1 MSGSRRQTTIGDYIR
16 QRVVP
21 EGMTV
26 TEAAKILGV
35 TRVALSS
42 LLNGRASLS
51 RQMALRLKTAFGAD
65 ADELLRHQEEALR
78 ERRREEE
85 RKLTIR
91 SYVPPFLQ
99 ITASQIHEWADKGE
113 EARSSLPVL
122 LRRLIRSTGAELRHV
137 DFPGF
142 GEAQRHGWDG
152 QVEARMATPWIPEG
166 KSGWELSTRRDSG
179 VKANEDFSGPRSNLP
194 EDVRAET
201 TFVFVSSRKW
211 PGKADWEVA
220 RKAEGR
226 WKNVRALDAS
236 DLEQWLEDSIEGQVW
251 MAGQLGL
258 PSAQDCMTLNR
269 AWREWS
275 EASEPPMID
284 ALFAPAVGE
293 HRAKVVSWL
302 ERDTGDRPLL
312 IAADS
317 MGEALA
323 FLSCL
328 FRDENV
334 PREWAD
340 RAVVV
345 NSAQTLKLLAPSTS
359 QFIPIVAGKEAE
371 RELAALYRR
380 RPCIV
385 VRPRNAVE
393 APDVRL
399 GLLRQDTFQT
409 ALLAMGLARDEI
421 DRLARLSGRSL
432 TVLRRR
438 LSNVGAIREPWWAEE
453 AEVARKLVPMVLVGA
468 WRAASKAD
476 EEVLGV
482 LADRPFRQIE
492 EDVAALLGSDDC
504 PVWSVDQHRGVVSKF
519 DGLFSIGR
527 HMTSVDL
534 HRFLAVA
541 ESVLSEADPAV
552 ELPRNQRWL
561 ANLHGKVRNHSKAL
575 RTGVGETLVLLSVHG
590 NDLFRRR
597 LGIDVEG
604 EVAALVRRL
613 LRPDGDEAPLTVE
626 VLESYDQDLP
636 TLAETAPDEF
646 LSFLEEDLD
655 RSGSAVREL
664 LKPVEVTIFNRPP
677 GVGLLWALECLAWS
691 PSSLSRVALILARM
705 SKARIDDN
713 LANKPVCSLEAVFR
727 YWMPQTAASLRQRV
741 EVLQLLCRR
750 VPEVGWRL
758 CAKQV
763 ASGLRVFD
771 STRRPKWRGDA
782 SGAGQPVSP
791 SEGLEFRLKALE
803 QMLDWQP
810 GYDAAK
816 LGDLIENLGVMPES
830 NQAQVW
836 SLVADWLSAQRSDS
850 ETAELRERLRR
861 IAFAIRG
868 PFTKVKPEVRE
879 RVREMYERLFPA
891 DPVSRHAWLF
901 ARYGIEEWPEDTDE
915 TADRRQQ
922 EARVQERR
930 TEAMREI
937 LESDGLSGALGL
949 LPGSEAAEQVGWHV
963 ARCTPCL
970 GDRVETLRASL
981 TGDLSAEPNLEADKL
996 GEFVRGLLF
1005 GVQED
1010 ARELL
1015 LSSVAETLPQDQ
1027 VNLLFKWAPFEERTW
1042 RAVSKHGVES
1052 ARAYWRDVRP
1062 HRGREFTEDE
1072 RTQLLDRFLAA
1083 ERPRAA
1089 FFAVSLRPDSLE
1101 TSPLRDLLVD
1111 IASGGGKEDSDLEI
1125 GAYDLERAVRSLN
1138 DRTGVSRDEM
1148 AYLEFAFFDALR
1160 LGDYDAPNLQ
1170 RSLAESPS
1178 EFVRLVSV
1186 IHERRDGR
1194 DDAEGWPVSDSRRL
1208 ASVRPSAYAV
1218 LSRMTWIPGTH
1229 GKEIRLE
1236 ELRGWVDEVRLLGRE
1251 HGREESTD
1259 LWVGK
1264 ILSRSPPGG
1273 DDLWPCRPVCEI
1285 MESIRSRCLMEG
1297 FESGVIEGR
1306 GASMRFPGDS
1316 EETELADRYGRWSA
1330 GLIVEFPFVGRVLEK
1345 MKAFYEGSAAQWDS
1359 IDRLGERL
1367 GDFDF
1372 GPSSPD

>member
-1 MSGSRRQTTIGDYIR
+1 
-16 QRVVP
+16 
-21 EGMTV
+21 MTV

-51 RQMALRLKTAFGAD
+51 RQMALRLKTAFAAD
-65 ADELLRHQEEALR
+65 ADELLRYQEEALR

-91 SYVPPFLQ
+91 SYVPPFLK

-122 LRRLIRSTGAELRHV
+122 VRRLIRSTGSELRRV
-137 DFPGF
+137 DFPGY
-142 GEAQRHGWDG
+142 GEAQRQGWDG
-152 QVEARMATPWIPEG
+152 MVEAKSAARYIPKG
-166 KSGWELSTRRDSG
+166 KSGWELGTGKDARR
-179 VKANEDFSGPRSNLP
+179 KANRDFAKRLQGADAG
-194 EDVRAET
+194 EAVD
-201 TFVFVSSRKW
+201 TFVFVTSRNWPEKDKW
-211 PGKADWEVA
+211 ARARRQDAPWE
-220 RKAEGR
+220 
-226 WKNVRALDAS
+226 NVVALDAS
-236 DLEQWLEDSIEGQVW
+236 DLEQWLEESVEGQVW
-251 MAGQLGL
+251 LAEQLGL
-258 PSAQDCMTLNR
+258 PSLHDCMTLDR
-269 AWREWS
+269 TWREWS
-275 EASEPPMID
+275 KASEPPMTD
-284 ALFAPAVGE
+284 ALFAPAVAE
-293 HRAKVVSWL
+293 HRANVVSWL
-302 ERDTGDRPLL
+302 GRGAWDRPFLV
-312 IAADS
+312 AADS
-317 MGEALA
+317 TGEALA

-340 RAVVV
+340 RGVVV
-345 NSAQTLKLLAPSTS
+345 NSAQTLKLLASSTS
-359 QFIPIVAGKEAE
+359 GFIPIVAGKEAE

-393 APDVRL
+393 APDVSL

-409 ALLAMGLARDEI
+409 ALLAMGLARDET
-421 DRLARLSGRSL
+421 DRLARLSGRSP

-438 LSNVGAIREPWWAEE
+438 LSNIGAIREPWWAGK

-468 WRAASKAD
+468 WHTASKAD
-476 EEVLGV
+476 QEVLSV

-492 EDVAALLGSDDC
+492 EDVAALLVSDDC

-519 DGLFSIGR
+519 DGLFAIGR
-527 HMTSVDL
+527 QMTSVDL
-534 HRFLAVA
+534 RRFLAVA

-575 RTGVGETLVLLSVHG
+575 RTGVGETLVLLAVHG
-590 NDLFRRR
+590 NDLFRCR

-604 EVAALVRRL
+604 EVVALVRRL
-613 LRPDGDEAPLTVE
+613 LRPDGDEAPLTTE
-626 VLESYDQDLP
+626 ALESYDQDLP
-636 TLAETAPDEF
+636 MLAETAPDEF
-646 LSFLEEDLD
+646 LSILEEDLD
-655 RSGSAVREL
+655 RSESAVREL
-664 LKPVEVTIFNRPP
+664 LKPVQVTIFNRPP

-691 PSSLSRVALILARM
+691 ASSLSRVALILARM

-713 LANKPVCSLEAVFR
+713 LANRPVCSLEAVFR
-727 YWMPQTAASLRQRV
+727 YWMPQTAASLPQRV
-741 EVLQLLCRR
+741 AVLQLLCRR
-750 VPEVGWRL
+750 VPEVGWHL

-782 SGAGQPVSP
+782 SGVGQPVP
-791 SEGLEFRLKALE
+791 PTEGLGFRLKALE
-803 QMLDWQP
+803 QMLDWQL

-836 SLVADWLSAQRSDS
+836 SLVDDWLSAQRSDS

-861 IAFAIRG
+861 VAFAIRG

-879 RVREMYERLFPA
+879 RVREMYERLLPA
-891 DPVSRHAWLF
+891 DPVSRNAWLF

-915 TADRRQQ
+915 TVDWRQQ

-937 LESDGLSGALGL
+937 LENAGLSGALRL
-949 LPGSEAAEQVGWHV
+949 LPGSEAADQVGCHV
-963 ARCTPCL
+963 AQCTPCRS
-970 GDRVETLRASL
+970 DRVETLRASL
-981 TGDLSAEPNLEADKL
+981 TADLPAEPGIEADKL
-996 GEFVRGLLF
+996 GEFVRGFLF

-1010 ARELL
+1010 AREEL

-1027 VNLLFKWAPFEERTW
+1027 VDLLFKWAPFEERTW
-1042 RAVSKHGVES
+1042 HAAREHGVES
-1052 ARAYWRDVRP
+1052 ARAYWREVRP
-1062 HRGREFTEDE
+1062 HRGRKFTEDE
-1072 RTQLLDRFLAA
+1072 RTQLLDGLLAA

-1089 FFAVSLRPDSLE
+1089 FFALSLRPDSVE
-1101 TSPLRDLLVD
+1101 TSRLSDLLTR

-1125 GAYDLERAVRSLN
+1125 GAHDLERAVRSLN
-1138 DRTGVSRDEM
+1138 GRTGVSRDEM
-1148 AYLEFAFFDALR
+1148 AYLEFAFFEALR
-1160 LGDYDAPNLQ
+1160 FGDYDIPNLQ
-1170 RSLAESPS
+1170 RSLAESPRD
-1178 EFVRLVSV
+1178 FVRLVSV

-1194 DDAEGWPVSDSRRL
+1194 ADPEGWPVSDSRRL
-1208 ASVRPSAYAV
+1208 SPLRPSAYAV
-1218 LSRMTWIPGTH
+1218 LSRITRLPGTH
-1229 GKEIRLE
+1229 GEEIHFE

-1259 LWVGK
+1259 FWVGK
-1264 ILSRSPPGG
+1264 LLSRSPPGD

-1316 EETELADRYGRWSA
+1316 EESELADRYGRWSA
-1330 GLIVEFPFVGRVLEK
+1330 ALSIEFPFVGRVLERIR
-1345 MKAFYEGSAAQWDS
+1345 AFYDGSAAQWDS

-1372 GPSSPD
+1372 RPPGPD

>member
-16 QRVVP
+16 HRIVP

-85 RKLTIR
+85 RKLTVR

-122 LRRLIRSTGAELRHV
+122 VRRLIRSTGSELRRV
-137 DFPGF
+137 DFPGY
-142 GEAQRHGWDG
+142 GEAQRPGWDG
-152 QVEARMATPWIPEG
+152 MVEAKSAARYIPKG
-166 KSGWELSTRRDSG
+166 KSGWELGTGKDARR
-179 VKANEDFSGPRSNLP
+179 KANRDFAKRVQGADAG
-194 EDVRAET
+194 EAVD
-201 TFVFVSSRKW
+201 TFVFVTSRNWPEKDKW
-211 PGKADWEVA
+211 ARARRQDAPWE
-220 RKAEGR
+220 
-226 WKNVRALDAS
+226 NVVALDAS
-236 DLEQWLEDSIEGQVW
+236 DLEQWLEESIEGQVW
-251 MAGQLGL
+251 LAEQLGL
-258 PSAQDCMTLNR
+258 PSPHDCMTLDR

-275 EASEPPMID
+275 EAGEPPMTD
-284 ALFAPAVGE
+284 ALFAPAIAE
-293 HRAKVVSWL
+293 HRANVVSWL
-302 ERDTGDRPLL
+302 GRGAGDRPFLV
-312 IAADS
+312 AADS
-317 MGEALA
+317 TAEALA

-340 RAVVV
+340 RGVVV

-359 QFIPIVAGKEAE
+359 RFIPIVAGKEAE

-385 VRPRNAVE
+385 VRPRNVVE
-393 APDVRL
+393 APDVSL
-399 GLLRQDTFQT
+399 GLLRQDTFET

-421 DRLARLSGRSL
+421 DRLARRSGRSP

-438 LSNVGAIREPWWAEE
+438 LSNVDAIREPWWAEK
-453 AEVARKLVPMVLVGA
+453 AEVARKLVPMVLAGA
-468 WRAASKAD
+468 WHTASKAD
-476 EEVLGV
+476 QEVLGV
-482 LADRPFRQIE
+482 LADRPFRRIE

-519 DGLFSIGR
+519 DGLFAIGR
-527 HMTSVDL
+527 HMSLVDL
-534 HRFLAVA
+534 RCFLAVA

-636 TLAETAPDEF
+636 MLAETAPDEF

-664 LKPVEVTIFNRPP
+664 LKPVEVTIFSRAP
-677 GVGLLWALECLAWS
+677 GVGLLWALECLAWN
-691 PSSLSRVALILARM
+691 PRHLARVVLVLASLSTSAPDSQGVHRPLR
-705 SKARIDDN
+705 
-713 LANKPVCSLEAVFR
+713 SLEFILR
-727 YWMPQTAASLRQRV
+727 SWMPQTAATLEQRV
-741 EVLQLLCRR
+741 QALRILCDR
-750 VPEVGWRL
+750 VPEVGWHV
-758 CAKQV
+758 CMKQLFT
-763 ASGLRVFD
+763 GLRD
-771 STRRPKWRGDA
+771 PSGNRRPRWRGDA
-782 SGAGQPVSP
+782 SGTGQRVSAGESW
-791 SEGLEFRLKALE
+791 EFIRAALDHA
-803 QMLDWQP
+803 LDWP
-810 GYDAAK
+810 AAHDALK
-816 LGDLIENLGVMPES
+816 LGDLVDNLGAMPAPERDR
-830 NQAQVW
+830 VW
-836 SLVADWLSAQRSDS
+836 SLIEDWLAGQPAVLELSDF
-850 ETAELRERLRR
+850 RERLRR
-861 IAFAIRG
+861 FAFATCG
-868 PFTKVKPEVRE
+868 PLAKVDTEVRE
-879 RVREMYERLFPA
+879 PARRMYERLQPTGVVA
-891 DPVSRHAWLF
+891 RHAWLF

-915 TADRRQQ
+915 TADWRQR

-937 LESDGLSGALGL
+937 LESAGLPGALGL
-949 LPGSEAAEQVGWHV
+949 LPGSEAADQVGLHV
-963 ARCTPCL
+963 ARCTPCRSER
-970 GDRVETLRASL
+970 GETLRASL
-981 TGDLSAEPNLEADKL
+981 MGDLAAELDIEADKL
-996 GEFVRGLLF
+996 GEFVRGFLF

-1010 ARELL
+1010 AREEL
-1015 LSSVAETLPQDQ
+1015 LSGVAETLPQDQ
-1027 VNLLFKWAPFEERTW
+1027 VDLLFKWAPFEERTW
-1042 RAVSKHGVES
+1042 HAASEHGVES
-1052 ARAYWRDVRP
+1052 ARAYWREVRP
-1062 HRGREFTEDE
+1062 HRGRKFTEDE
-1072 RTQLLDRFLAA
+1072 RTQLLDGLLAA

-1089 FFAVSLRPDSLE
+1089 FFALSLRPDSVE
-1101 TSPLRDLLVD
+1101 TSRLSDLLTR

-1125 GAYDLERAVRSLN
+1125 SAHDLERAVRSLN
-1138 DRTGVSRDEM
+1138 GRTGVSRDEM
-1148 AYLEFAFFDALR
+1148 AYLEFAFFEALR
-1160 LGDYDAPNLQ
+1160 FGDYDIPNLQ
-1170 RSLAESPS
+1170 RSLAESPRD
-1178 EFVRLVSV
+1178 FVRLVSV
-1186 IHERRDGR
+1186 VQERRDGR
-1194 DDAEGWPVSDSRRL
+1194 ADPEGWPVSDSRRL
-1208 ASVRPSAYAV
+1208 SSLRPSAYAV
-1218 LSRMTWIPGTH
+1218 LSKMTRIPGTH
-1229 GKEIRLE
+1229 GEEIHFE
-1236 ELRGWVDEVRLLGRE
+1236 ELRGWVDEGRHLGRD

-1259 LWVGK
+1259 FWVGK
-1264 ILSRSPPGG
+1264 LLSKIPTGD

-1285 MESIRSRCLMEG
+1285 MEAIGSRCLMEG

-1316 EETELADRYGRWSA
+1316 EESELADRYGRWSA
-1330 GLIVEFPFVGRVLEK
+1330 ALSIEFPFVGRVLERIR
-1345 MKAFYEGSAAQWDS
+1345 AFYDGSAAQWDS

-1372 GPSSPD
+1372 RPPGPD